1 MKRLLLIRHA
11 KAELINQEI
20 TDFERKLSDKG
31 VVDAQKMAEYL
42 LENNIQPDCIISSSA
57 NRTLQTARI
66 FANMLKFPLVRI
78 IENSDLYNGYT
89 TSSFLELLAQCSN
102 DNQTIAVVAHNP
114 EIGNLAVNLSE
125 NFRGGF
131 PPCTV
136 LLLEFET
143 EQWKDIEVRTGR
155 VMLYKYSL

>member
-11 KAELINQEI
+11 KAEPINQEI
-20 TDFERKLSDKG
+20 TDFERQLSDIG
-31 VVDAQKMAEYL
+31 IADARKMAEYL
-42 LENNIQPDCIISSSA
+42 LENNIQPNCIISSSA

-66 FANMLKFPLVRI
+66 FANALKYPLHKI

-89 TSSFLELLAQCSN
+89 TSYFLELLAQCGG

-114 EIGNLAVNLSE
+114 EIGNLAVNLAE
-125 NFRGGF
+125 NFRRGF

-136 LLLEFET
+136 LLLEFEA

-155 VMLYKYSL
+155 VVLYKYPL

>member
-11 KAELINQEI
+11 EAEPINQEI

-31 VVDAQKMAEYL
+31 IVDAQKMAEYL

-66 FANMLKFPLVRI
+66 FANVLKYPLHKI
-78 IENSDLYNGYT
+78 IENSNLYNGYT
-89 TSSFLELLAQCSN
+89 TNYFLELLAKCGG

-125 NFRGGF
+125 DFRGGF
-131 PPCTV
+131 PPCSV
-136 LLLEFET
+136 LLLEFE
-143 EQWKDIEVRTGR
+143 EEKWKDIEVRTGR
-155 VMLYKYSL
+155 VVLYKYPL

>member
-11 KAELINQEI
+11 KAEFINQEI

-31 VVDAQKMAEYL
+31 IVDAQKMAEYL

-57 NRTLQTARI
+57 NRTLQTAYI
-66 FANMLKFPLVRI
+66 FADMLKFPLAKI

-89 TSSFLELLAQCSN
+89 TNYFLELLAQCSD

-114 EIGNLAVNLSE
+114 EIGNLAVNLAE

-131 PPCTV
+131 LPCTV
-136 LLLEFET
+136 LLLEFEIK
-143 EQWKDIEVRTGR
+143 QWKDIEVRTGR
-155 VMLYKYSL
+155 VVLYKYPL